1 MCISTDLQSDS
12 IPSKSKGGTTD
23 PNTGCF
29 IFSKNRMCK
38 EQLQNPTKSQITFH
52 TLSIVEHT
60 IGFFQ
65 LFTTTS
71 LPVPETDVPIPAMPS
86 IFSIGT

>member
-1 MCISTDLQSDS
+1 MC
-12 IPSKSKGGTTD
+12 
-23 PNTGCF
+23 
-29 IFSKNRMCK
+29 R

-60 IGFFQ
+60 IGFFH

-71 LPVPETDVPIPAMPS
+71 LPVPETDVPIMHS
-86 IFSIGT
+86 ILSIGT